1 MDSQGLYLSR
11 IFLEFAPKPV
21 YSTMVEEKF
30 QIYNVKTT
38 AITFVS
44 QKIELYSCPQAK
56 LSPRFLSLSSRQTGI
71 AHFSQTA
78 FSEDILSWAERGG
91 EDYVVQ
97 IITKIY

>member
-1 MDSQGLYLSR
+1 M
-11 IFLEFAPKPV
+11 FA
-21 YSTMVEEKF
+21 EKF

-71 AHFSQTA
+71 AHSSQTA
-78 FSEDILSWAERGG
+78 FSEDIFSRAERGG
-91 EDYVVQ
+91 QDYVVQ
-97 IITKIY
+97 KITKFY